1 MNNEPGAVLTLEDNV
16 FPTSGVAVEAVNGVR
31 VCINGSTIDQSQC
44 NPSRGSSMIVKSPGY
59 EDQEGAESRYMR
71 TGVVT
76 PCTS

>member
-44 NPSRGSSMIVKSPGY
+44 NPSRGSSMIVKSPVY
-59 EDQEGAESRYMR
+59 EDQEGAELSLIHI
-71 TGVVT
+71 
-76 PCTS
+76 